1 MKELQRSP
9 KKRAQERKPRRSPK
23 KKTFLR
29 RPKYVFYSLFL
40 MPLFLPSTR
49 FAQYSTCSFP
59 FLSRLIFA
67 LEGLRHI
74 SHASAPPSP
83 LSSLSLYSSNTV
95 ACRLLKEHSVE
106 GIPYSYLDGHEPEK
120 RRTDGRT
127 EDVSLFSDPIS
138 AVPCHRTITSGANR
152 GKEREIASTTAGM
165 HSWDRRGRKKQI
177 LYLPTV
183 PHGRKMAA
191 KTSIV
196 IGSRSGE
203 RANASASNIYV
214 HVTLGFFL
222 SSRTNTIQPRHS
234 NIIRCDK
241 TAASRGFSSI
251 CVSLYLTLAFS
262 LPSGQSR

>member
-1 MKELQRSP
+1 MSSTLYFSCRLSSFRPLASHSTPHAAFLFFPALYSHSKASATFRMLLLRL
-9 KKRAQERKPRRSPK
+9 RRS
-23 KKTFLR
+23 F
-29 RPKYVFYSLFL
+29 
-40 MPLFLPSTR
+40 
-49 FAQYSTCSFP
+49 
-59 FLSRLIFA
+59 
-67 LEGLRHI
+67 
-74 SHASAPPSP
+74 
-83 LSSLSLYSSNTV
+83 SLSLYSSNTV

-214 HVTLGFFL
+214 HVTLGFFFPPG
-222 SSRTNTIQPRHS
+222 Q
-234 NIIRCDK
+234 IR
-241 TAASRGFSSI
+241 FSQDI
-251 CVSLYLTLAFS
+251 PT
-262 LPSGQSR
+262 

>member
-59 FLSRLIFA
+59 FLSRLLFA
-67 LEGLRHI
+67 LKGLRHI

-106 GIPYSYLDGHEPEK
+106 GIPYSYLDGHEQEK

-127 EDVSLFSDPIS
+127 DRGRVSFLRSNIGGTLSQNHYFGGQP
-138 AVPCHRTITSGANR
+138 RKR
-152 GKEREIASTTAGM
+152 ERELRPPPACTAGIGGGGK
-165 HSWDRRGRKKQI
+165 SKYCT
-177 LYLPTV
+177 YLPFPTE
-183 PHGRKMAA
+183 GKW
-191 KTSIV
+191 
-196 IGSRSGE
+196 
-203 RANASASNIYV
+203 
-214 HVTLGFFL
+214 L
-222 SSRTNTIQPRHS
+222 PRH
-234 NIIRCDK
+234 R
-241 TAASRGFSSI
+241 
-251 CVSLYLTLAFS
+251 
-262 LPSGQSR
+262 